1 MKVGKPLRD
10 LKKIGIFFQCP
21 WCFGFWVA
29 LLVIVVFHPTANLSS
44 TNGVSRFILDWIL
57 LAWMAG
63 VQSFLVK
70 AVIHASKA

>member
-1 MKVGKPLRD
+1 VI
-10 LKKIGIFFQCP
+10 LKKSASFFSVP
-21 WCFGFWVA
+21 GVA